1 MKTDGSR
8 NRTKVVYM
16 WQSHRRTCDSTV
28 ADIELQI
35 CGAMSPHEFD
45 SEFRADVL
53 TVFLRS
59 QIDLLQQK
67 VVQIPTYHPKITC
80 RSLIAY
86 GYLVDFL
93 VDYYCY

>member
-28 ADIELQI
+28 ADVELQI
-35 CGAMSPHEFD
+35 CGVMSPHEFD
-45 SEFRADVL
+45 SEFRAEVL
-53 TVFLRS
+53 RVLPRS

-67 VVQIPTYHPKITC
+67 MV
-80 RSLIAY
+80 
-86 GYLVDFL
+86 
-93 VDYYCY
+93 